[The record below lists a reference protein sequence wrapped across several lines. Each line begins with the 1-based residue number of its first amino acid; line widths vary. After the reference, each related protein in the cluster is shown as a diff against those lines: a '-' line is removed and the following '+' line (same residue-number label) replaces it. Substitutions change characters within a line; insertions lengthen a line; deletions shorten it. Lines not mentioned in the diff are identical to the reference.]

1 MFKLLAKINR
11 IILPSM
17 INKDLS
23 KLSSIQK
30 LIIGYRYWVTKN
42 AL

>member
-1 MFKLLAKINR
+1 MFKLLAKINK

-23 KLSSIQK
+23 KLGSLQK

>member
-1 MFKLLAKINR
+1 
-11 IILPSM
+11 M

-42 AL
+42 GLNILSF